1 MQRAQRQQQTR
12 WLMAIGILLLLGW
25 WSVRPANAQNVID
38 DDVTVVGS
46 NYKLEDGDTI
56 NGDLT
61 VLGGNVDIE
70 SGATINGDVTV
81 FGGNVDIE
89 DDVTINGD
97 VTVFGGNVDIDEDA
111 TINGQRVAIGGNV
124 KGDGGSSFSFDGLD
138 ITENVDVTFDR
149 PSPLRRFGSRLGGAI
164 FTAIGMGA
172 LALIGQ
178 LFFAQR
184 VRNISEVLFDKPL
197 QSGGVGLLTLAV
209 YGVLSV
215 VLALLLATICFAIA
229 SFAGYAFGILTIAA
243 GWVAIGSRLGERLL
257 SNRIDESEL
266 QPGITAGFGTAL
278 LTLIL
283 GLCYTLSAIIPGLIF
298 PTVSVTVIG
307 TAFGLGAVVL
317 TRLGTY
323 SEAALFAPSVAKATP
338 TNNFEFE
345 HEVQHDDN

>member
-1 MQRAQRQQQTR
+1 MRRAQQLQPKH
-12 WLMAIGILLLLGW
+12 WLLISLLLILGL
-25 WSVRPANAQNVID
+25 WSVRPASAQNVID

-46 NYKLEDGDTI
+46 DYELGDGDTI

-81 FGGNVDIE
+81 FGGNVEIE

-97 VTVFGGNVDIDEDA
+97 LTVFGGNVDINEDA
-111 TINGQRVAIGGNV
+111 TVNGQRVAIGGNV
-124 KGDGGSSFSFDGLD
+124 SGNGGNSFSLDGLD
-138 ITENVDVTFDR
+138 FTENVDVEFSR
-149 PSPLRRFGSRLGGAI
+149 PSPWRQFGSRIGGTL

-184 VRNISEVLFDKPL
+184 IRNISEVLFDKPL
-197 QSGGVGLLTLAV
+197 QSGGVGALTLAI
-209 YGVLSV
+209 YSVLSV

-243 GWVAIGSRLGERLL
+243 GWVAIGSRLGERLVGDRL
-257 SNRIDESEL
+257 GTTDL
-266 QPGITAGFGTAL
+266 QPGISAALGTAL

-283 GLCYTLSAIIPGLIF
+283 GMCYTLSAIIPGLIF
-298 PTVSVTVIG
+298 PTVCVIVIG

-323 SEAALFAPSVAKATP
+323 SEAALFTPSVATATP
-338 TNNFEFE
+338 QNEFELE